1 MNKKSDNKGPCCF
14 SPEPED
20 TQGPTAERGNISI
33 EFATSLKVNRHIRKT
48 FFLGVVGAV
57 AHLPYVLNSL

>member
-33 EFATSLKVNRHIRKT
+33 EFATPLKVNRHQKN
-48 FFLGVVGAV
+48 FFLGVFGAV
-57 AHLPYVLNSL
+57 AHLPFVLNSL